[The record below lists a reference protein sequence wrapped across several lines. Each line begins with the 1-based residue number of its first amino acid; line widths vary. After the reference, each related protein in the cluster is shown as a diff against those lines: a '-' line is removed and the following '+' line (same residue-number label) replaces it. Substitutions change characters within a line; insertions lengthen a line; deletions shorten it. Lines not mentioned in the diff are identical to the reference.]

1 MLSMCRRWVVLI
13 ALMTVIVGACG
24 NDGKDVISLAGG
36 VSDKPDH
43 PKWLCYPP
51 PADASEGV
59 LTLKQMICMGYY
71 ENDQ

>member
-13 ALMTVIVGACG
+13 ALMTVIVGACQEG
-24 NDGKDVISLAGG
+24 QGTQILHAYGTAGK
-36 VSDKPDH
+36 PEH
-43 PKWLCYPP
+43 PKFLCYPP

-59 LTLKQMICMGYY
+59 QFLKDLICMGYY